1 MTTLRKSTTLIDRC
15 FNAPERCF
23 KVELEIEDAL
33 REGGLRDIGSLTRYI
48 VEEIRYNQKYE

>member
-23 KVELEIEDAL
+23 KVGMLVELEIEDAL
-33 REGGLRDIGSLTRYI
+33 REGGFRGIHQLT
-48 VEEIRYNQKYE
+48 